1 MEKIVC
7 KLVRGNY
14 RKIFAK
20 IKGGKVVVYANTKT
34 PRKEIDDFLQKKKKD
49 IAKVVERQKQKVS
62 KANEL
67 EKQGKAYLFGREVLL
82 PQKHKDRLK
91 NVREFCKEYQPNLR
105 SILFELANKSKLKC
119 DELVFGNAKTLWGT
133 CYHVGYRYDKIRLNE
148 RLIMLPRDLI
158 EYVCMHEL
166 THTVHHNHSKDF
178 WNELKRHMPDAL
190 ERRKK
195 LRNEYGWVLEFYR

>member
-14 RKIFAK
+14 KRIFAK
-20 IKGGKVVVYANTKT
+20 IKGGKVVVYANAKT
-34 PRKEIDDFLQKKKKD
+34 PRREIDEFLEKKKKE
-49 IAKVVERQKQKVS
+49 IARAVERQKQKQGKS
-62 KANEL
+62 NEL
-67 EKQGKAYLFGREVLL
+67 ELQGKVYLFGREVLL
-82 PQKHKDRLK
+82 PQKYKDKRK
-91 NVREFCKEYQPNLR
+91 NVRAFCKEYLPNLR
-105 SILFELANKSKLKC
+105 SILFEMAKRSNLNCS
-119 DELVFGNAKTLWGT
+119 ELVFGNAKTLWGT

-148 RLIMLPRDLI
+148 RLVMLPRDLI

-166 THTVHHNHSKDF
+166 VHTVHHNHSKDF
-178 WNELKRHMPDAL
+178 WNELKKYMPDAL